1 MRSELEKDNQM
12 KDKRIKS
19 SPLLSLRSGPYS
31 VRIHLASLLTIVLL
45 LTALVAVIFFALT
58 TGSEAIPLHSV
69 LAYLH
74 LEALTTS
81 STANSTISN
90 STTVLSHALI
100 LDAFRAPRIAL
111 ALFCGAMLACS
122 GAVMQ
127 SLTRNGLADPSI
139 LGVREGA
146 ALCVVALILAAP
158 GLSLAWRPAVGM
170 VGGLASGIFVL
181 LLARGSSSIRFVMI
195 GISLSWFLSAAM
207 MVLLAATDTKDL
219 QTVLIWIAGSLQG
232 ATWQSVQL
240 VAILFVTCFI
250 ALLFSAPSADIDAL
264 GDALSTSL
272 GVRRKG
278 IYMIR
283 FSVAILLVAGSVS
296 VAGSIGFVGL
306 IAPHLAR
313 FLPNYSSRYHLIST
327 SLIGAI
333 LVLAADTL
341 GRAAFAPV
349 ELPAGVVIAVI
360 GAPTLIILLWTRR
373 NQL

>member
-1 MRSELEKDNQM
+1 M
-12 KDKRIKS
+12 IAS
-19 SPLLSLRSGPYS
+19 SPLSLRSGHYS
-31 VRIHLASLLTIVLL
+31 IRIHLASLLTIGLL
-45 LTALVAVIFFALT
+45 LTALMGVIFFALT

-74 LEALTTS
+74 LETPNT
-81 STANSTISN
+81 
-90 STTVLSHALI
+90 STTNLSHLLI

-111 ALFCGAMLACS
+111 AVCCGAMLACS

-146 ALCVVALILAAP
+146 ALCVVALILTAP
-158 GLSLAWRPAVGM
+158 GLSLAWRPLVGM
-170 VGGLASGIFVL
+170 IGGLASGVFVL

-240 VAILFVTCFI
+240 VAILFAICLI
-250 ALLFSAPSADIDAL
+250 ALLFNAPSADIEAL

-272 GVRRKG
+272 GVRRKWVN
-278 IYMIR
+278 IIR
-283 FSVAILLVAGSVS
+283 FSVAIFLVAGSVS

-349 ELPAGVVIAVI
+349 ELPTGVVIAVI

>member
-1 MRSELEKDNQM
+1 MN
-12 KDKRIKS
+12 S
-19 SPLLSLRSGPYS
+19 SALVALRSGQYS
-31 VRIHLASLLTIVLL
+31 IRIHLTSVLTIGVLL
-45 LTALVAVIFFALT
+45 LFLLGLIYFALI
-58 TGSEAIPLHSV
+58 TGSETIATSSI

-74 LEALTTS
+74 IESAQPSLTYQYHT
-81 STANSTISN
+81 
-90 STTVLSHALI
+90 LI

-111 ALFCGAMLACS
+111 AVLCGAMLACS

-158 GLSLAWRPAVGM
+158 GVALAWRPVVGM
-170 VGGLASGIFVL
+170 LGGLASGVFVL

-195 GISLSWFLSAAM
+195 GISLSWFLSALM

-219 QTVLIWIAGSLQG
+219 QTVLIWLAGNLQG

-240 VAILFVTCFI
+240 VAILSTIAII
-250 ALLFSAPSADIDAL
+250 ALLISAPSADIEAL
-264 GDALSTSL
+264 GDALATSL
-272 GVRRKG
+272 GVRRKWVN
-278 IYMIR
+278 IIR
-283 FSVAILLVAGSVS
+283 FSVAIFLVAGSVS

-313 FLPNYSSRYHLIST
+313 FLPNHSSRYQLIST

-333 LVLAADTL
+333 LVLGADTL
-341 GRAAFAPV
+341 GRSAFAPV
-349 ELPAGVVIAVI
+349 ELPTGIVIAVI